1 MSEAIEKATR
11 LVDAAKGESWYGDSA
26 SPIDVAVSR
35 LCRLRRVRAAYARD
49 TDGGDDAVREALQA
63 ADPEAVIWLA
73 SRTIS
78 FMDEHGFPEL
88 VPEPPGVEDGIEPP
102 F

>member
-1 MSEAIEKATR
+1 VSEATDKAAR
-11 LVDAAKGESWYGDSA
+11 LVDAANGETWYGDNASA
-26 SPIDVAVSR
+26 IDVAVSR
-35 LCRLRRVRAAYARD
+35 LCRLRRVRASYARD
-49 TDGGDDAVREALQA
+49 PDGGDEAVREALAA
-63 ADPEAVIWLA
+63 ADPEAVVWLA

-88 VPEPPGVEDGIEPP
+88 VPEPSGVDDGIEPP

>member
-1 MSEAIEKATR
+1 MNEAIDKAAR
-11 LVDAAKGESWYGDSA
+11 LVDAAKGETWYGDGA
-26 SPIDVAVSR
+26 SPVDVAVSR
-35 LCRLRRVRAAYARD
+35 LCRLRRVRAAYARESG
-49 TDGGDDAVREALQA
+49 GGDEAVRAALA
-63 ADPEAVIWLA
+63 AAEPEAVVWLA

-88 VPEPPGVEDGIEPP
+88 VPEPPGVEDGLEPP

>member
-1 MSEAIEKATR
+1 MTEAIEKATK
-11 LVDAAKGESWYGDSA
+11 LVDDANGENWYGDTA
-26 SPIDVAVSR
+26 SPIDLAVSR
-35 LCRLRRVRAAYARD
+35 LCRLRRQQAAYARES
-49 TDGGDDAVREALQA
+49 DGGDEAVRAALKA

-88 VPEPPGVEDGIEPP
+88 VPEPPGVEDDLEPP

>member
-1 MSEAIEKATR
+1 VSEAIEKAAK
-11 LVDAAKGESWYGDSA
+11 LVDAAKGTTWYGNGA
-26 SPIDVAVSR
+26 SQIDIAVSR

-49 TDGGDDAVREALQA
+49 SDGGDEAARAALEA
-63 ADPEAVIWLA
+63 ADPAAVVWLA

-88 VPEPPGVEDGIEPP
+88 VPEPAGVEDGIEPP